1 MKEVIQPYFE
11 SSNLGEVM
19 RILQLYFGPQKYSV
33 NTLFKDEKIKILNE
47 ILNNNLNSASVMLRG
62 IYQDNYHLM
71 NTLLQNDLPVPLQYK
86 EIVQYVLNEDLER
99 FFNQELLDE
108 GELKR
113 IVSEFEKWK
122 VSVGD
127 YKAIQLVVNHS
138 ILKAITRLKDD
149 YTNIKRMK
157 RLNQIFEQVEKL
169 DISSSKSWRSQ
180 NEYFAIATNST
191 VYNENINDEVW
202 RTTLEQVGKNL
213 GIGAGIKEIF
223 ESA

>member
-1 MKEVIQPYFE
+1 
-11 SSNLGEVM
+11 M